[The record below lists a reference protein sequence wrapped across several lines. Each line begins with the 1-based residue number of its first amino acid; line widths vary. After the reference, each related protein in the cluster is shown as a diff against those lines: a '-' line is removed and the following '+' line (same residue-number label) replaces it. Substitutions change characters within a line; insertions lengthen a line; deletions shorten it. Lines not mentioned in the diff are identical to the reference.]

1 MALSWLEL
9 HRRQQKKKQE
19 LNKIETLFT
28 PSCDRPE
35 DLFAFLSRDFDESD
49 NVVS

>member
-9 HRRQQKKKQE
+9 HRRQEETKQR
-19 LNKIETLFT
+19 NKAGKLFT

-35 DLFAFLSRDFDESD
+35 DLFAFLSRDFKESD
-49 NVVS
+49 YVVS